1 MMDDKKAM
9 YWLAAVKLAKQ
20 GNKEARQELSEKNE
34 VRKELKMP
42 SVVEELRKALINEE
56 LKESKKRQGK
66 LLQVRIQRISTHYHL

>member
-1 MMDDKKAM
+1 MDDKKAM

-20 GNKEARQELSEKNE
+20 GNKEAWQELSEKNE

-66 LLQVRIQRISTHYHL
+66 LLLVRIQRISTHYHL

>member
-1 MMDDKKAM
+1 MDDKKAM

-66 LLQVRIQRISTHYHL
+66 LLLVRIQRISTHYHL